1 MIGSTR
7 KESGSASCLDKDFR
21 AAGKPLSGLFFCP
34 EKSNDN
40 YAGRPMKFI
49 DEVKIRVIAGDGG
62 RGCISFRREKFVPRG
77 GPNGGNGGHGGD
89 VVAEADPQ
97 LTTLLDL
104 RYQKQ
109 YKAGRGEHGMGK
121 DCHGRRADDRVIK
134 VPVGTIIRD
143 AATGELLADLRT
155 PGERVI
161 VAAGGRGGKGN
172 AHFVSSTHRSPRF
185 AQPGEPGEDREL
197 EIELRLLADVGIIG
211 LPNAGKSTL
220 ISVIS
225 AVRPKIAAYPFT
237 TLVPNLGVVGYD
249 EGKSFVVADI
259 PGLIEGAHEGQ
270 GLGDKFLRHV
280 TRTRLLIHLLDA
292 SAIDEKDPLAQWKTV
307 NRELELFD
315 PELGKKPQ
323 IVVANKIDLPD
334 GRLRAK
340 ILAKKLPKAYRPLHI
355 ISAATTEGVT
365 MLVRHVGAI
374 LEKTKPESEITRDAA
389 GL

>member
-1 MIGSTR
+1 
-7 KESGSASCLDKDFR
+7 
-21 AAGKPLSGLFFCP
+21 
-34 EKSNDN
+34 
-40 YAGRPMKFI
+40 MKFI

-62 RGCISFRREKFVPRG
+62 RGCVSFRREKFVPRG
-77 GPNGGNGGHGGD
+77 GPNGGNGGKGGN
-89 VVAEADPQ
+89 VIALADPQ

-109 YKAGRGEHGMGK
+109 YQAGRGEHGLGK
-121 DCHGRRADDRVIK
+121 DQHGKSGEDRVIK

-143 AATGELLADLRT
+143 AATGELIGDLKKANQH
-155 PGERVI
+155 VI
-161 VAAGGRGGKGN
+161 VAVGGRGGKGN

-185 AQPGEPGEDREL
+185 AQPGEPGEDKEL

-220 ISVIS
+220 IAAIS
-225 AVRPKIAAYPFT
+225 AVRPKIADYPFT
-237 TLVPNLGVVGYD
+237 TLVPNLGVVEYD
-249 EGKSFVVADI
+249 DGKSFVVADI

-292 SAIDEKDPLAQWKTV
+292 SNIDQEDPLAQWKTV

-315 PELGKKPQ
+315 PELGQKPQ
-323 IVVANKIDLPD
+323 IVVANKIDLPE
-334 GRLRAK
+334 GRRQAK
-340 ILAKKLPKAYRPLHI
+340 ILARRLPKAYRPLHA
-355 ISAATTEGVT
+355 ISAATTEGVRT
-365 MLVRHVGAI
+365 FVQYVGMK
-374 LEKTKPESEITRDAA
+374 LEEMKQQGETGGDAA

>member
-1 MIGSTR
+1 
-7 KESGSASCLDKDFR
+7 
-21 AAGKPLSGLFFCP
+21 
-34 EKSNDN
+34 
-40 YAGRPMKFI
+40 MKFI

-77 GPNGGNGGHGGD
+77 GPNGGDGGAGGD
-89 VVAEADPQ
+89 VIAVADPQ

-121 DCHGRRADDRVIK
+121 DCHGRRGEDRTIK

-143 AATGELLADLRT
+143 AATGELIGDLRT
-155 PGERVI
+155 AGQSV
-161 VAAGGRGGKGN
+161 VMAHGGRGGKGN

-185 AQPGEPGEDREL
+185 AQPGEAGQEREL
-197 EIELRLLADVGIIG
+197 DIELRLLADVGIIG

-220 ISVIS
+220 IAAIS
-225 AVRPKIAAYPFT
+225 AVRPKIADYPFT

-259 PGLIEGAHEGQ
+259 PGLIEGAHSGQ

-280 TRTRLLIHLLDA
+280 TRTALLIHLVDA
-292 SAIDEKDPLAQWKTV
+292 SQLDETDPLAQWNVV

-315 PELGKKPQ
+315 PELAKKPQ
-323 IVVANKIDLPD
+323 IVVANKIDLPEA
-334 GRLRAK
+334 RAK
-340 ILAKKLPKAYRPLHI
+340 AKSIAKKLPKKYQPLHA
-355 ISAATTEGVT
+355 ISAATTEGVRQ
-365 MLVRHVGAI
+365 LVQRVGAKLAEI
-374 LEKTKPESEITRDAA
+374 EPEGEAAGDAA